1 LTPASPT
8 PGPAPKAAAA
18 RDERVEMVPVAG
30 LTLRVSV
37 RPATAFAAPG
47 PAGPGATS
55 SERPPL
61 LLCNGI
67 GAPIEMWTP
76 FRDPLGRP
84 TIAFDAPGVG
94 ESSVPVFPPTMGGV
108 ARMVL
113 GVLDHLGVPA
123 VDVLGVS
130 WGGALAQELA
140 WRGGERVRRL
150 VLCATMAGGAPVP
163 GDPRVLAILATPLR
177 YWSPSYLD
185 RVAPRLY
192 GPDVTA
198 NPEMMAHQRRARFT
212 RAPSG
217 RGYVWQM
224 LALRRFAS
232 VLWLHRLRQPT
243 LVLTGAADPIVP
255 VANGRI
261 LARRIPGARLEVVDG
276 GHLFLLTHAGE
287 NAARVNE
294 FLDAPSRPAAGR
306 PPGAAGAPGP

>member
-1 LTPASPT
+1 MTSST
-8 PGPAPKAAAA
+8 RAAAA
-18 RDERVEMVPVAG
+18 RDERVEMVTVAG
-30 LTLRVSV
+30 LQVRVSV
-37 RPATAFAAPG
+37 RPATGSA
-47 PAGPGATS
+47 
-55 SERPPL
+55 RPPL

-67 GAPIEMWTP
+67 GAPIEMWPP

-94 ESSVPVFPPTMGGV
+94 ESSVPMIPPAMAGV
-108 ARMVL
+108 ARMLL
-113 GVLDHLGVPA
+113 GVLDHLDVPV

-140 WRGGERVRRL
+140 YRGGDRVRRL

-192 GPDVTA
+192 GPDVA
-198 NPEMMAHQRRARFT
+198 GDPEMMAHQRRARFT

-217 RGYVWQM
+217 RGYVGQM

-243 LVLTGAADPIVP
+243 LVLAGRSDPIVP
-255 VANGRI
+255 VANGKI
-261 LARRIPGARLEVVDG
+261 LAGRIPNARLEIVDG
-276 GHLFLLTHAGE
+276 GHLFLLTHAAE
-287 NAARVNE
+287 NAARVNA
-294 FLDAPSRPAAGR
+294 FLDE
-306 PPGAAGAPGP
+306 

>member
-1 LTPASPT
+1 VPPAD
-8 PGPAPKAAAA
+8 AAAAA
-18 RDERVEMVPVAG
+18 RDERVEMVSVAG
-30 LTLRVSV
+30 VDLRVSL
-37 RPATAFAAPG
+37 R
-47 PAGPGATS
+47 PGATFPRS
-55 SERPPL
+55 GSPAGRPPL

-67 GAPIEMWTP
+67 GAPIEMWAP

-94 ESSVPVFPPTMGGV
+94 ESSVPLIPPAMSGI

-113 GVLDHLGVPA
+113 GVLDHLEVPT

-140 WRGGERVRRL
+140 HRGGERVRRL

-192 GPDVTA
+192 GADVA
-198 NPEMMAHQRRARFT
+198 SDAEMMAHQRRVRFT
-212 RAPSG
+212 RSPSG
-217 RGYVWQM
+217 RGYLGQM

-232 VLWLHRLRQPT
+232 VLWLHRLPQPT
-243 LVLTGAADPIVP
+243 LVLTGASDPIVP
-255 VANGRI
+255 VVNGRI
-261 LARRIPGARLEVVDG
+261 LAGRIPGARLEVVPG
-276 GHLFLLTHAGE
+276 GHLFLLTHAE
-287 NAARVNE
+287 AMAARVNA
-294 FLDAPSRPAAGR
+294 FLDEP
-306 PPGAAGAPGP
+306 

>member
-1 LTPASPT
+1 LTAAPAGDTARPR
-8 PGPAPKAAAA
+8 AAAA
-18 RDERVEMVPVAG
+18 RDERTEMVSVGGAQ
-30 LTLRVSV
+30 LRVSV
-37 RPATAFAAPG
+37 RPAAG
-47 PAGPGATS
+47 PAGLS
-55 SERPPL
+55 RPPL

-67 GAPIEMWTP
+67 GAPIEMWPP
-76 FRDPLGRP
+76 FRDRLDRP
-84 TIAFDAPGVG
+84 TVAFDAPGVG
-94 ESSVPVFPPTMGGV
+94 ESSVPVIPPAMSGV

-113 GVLDHLGVPA
+113 AALDQLGIGA

-140 WRGGERVRRL
+140 YRGGPRVRRL
-150 VLCATMAGGAPVP
+150 ILCATMAGGAPIP

-185 RVAPRLY
+185 RVAPALY
-192 GPDVTA
+192 GPDVA
-198 NPEMMAHQRRARFT
+198 GNPAMMAHQRRARFT

-243 LVLTGAADPIVP
+243 LVLTGRADPIIP

-261 LARRIPGARLEVVDG
+261 LAGRIPGATLEVVDG
-276 GHLFLLTHAGE
+276 GHLFLLTHAKQT
-287 NAARVNE
+287 AARVDA
-294 FLDAPSRPAAGR
+294 FLNG
-306 PPGAAGAPGP
+306 

>member
-1 LTPASPT
+1 LTPIT
-8 PGPAPKAAAA
+8 A
-18 RDERVEMVPVAG
+18 RDERVELVPVGG
-30 LTLRVSV
+30 LQLRVSV

-47 PAGPGATS
+47 STGSG
-55 SERPPL
+55 RLPL

-67 GAPIEMWTP
+67 GAPIEMWSP

-94 ESSVPVFPPTMGGV
+94 ESSVPLCPPTIAGV
-108 ARMVL
+108 ARLVL
-113 GVLDHLGVPA
+113 GVLDHLGVPT

-130 WGGALAQELA
+130 WGGALAQEVA
-140 WRGGERVRRL
+140 YRGGERVRRL

-192 GPDVTA
+192 GSDVA
-198 NPEMMAHQRRARFT
+198 GDPEMMAHQRRARFT

-232 VLWLHRLRQPT
+232 VLWLHRLRQTT
-243 LVLTGAADPIVP
+243 LVLTGASDPIVP

-261 LARRIPGARLEVVDG
+261 LAGRIPGARLEVVEG
-276 GHLFLLTHAGE
+276 GHLFLLTHAATM
-287 NAARVNE
+287 AARVNE
-294 FLDAPSRPAAGR
+294 FLDEPDG
-306 PPGAAGAPGP
+306 

>member
-1 LTPASPT
+1 
-8 PGPAPKAAAA
+8 
-18 RDERVEMVPVAG
+18 MPVGG
-30 LTLRVSV
+30 LQLRVSV

-47 PAGPGATS
+47 STGSG
-55 SERPPL
+55 RLPL

-67 GAPIEMWTP
+67 GAPIEMWSP

-94 ESSVPVFPPTMGGV
+94 ESSVPLCPPTIAGV
-108 ARMVL
+108 ARLVL
-113 GVLDHLGVPA
+113 GVLDHLGVPT

-130 WGGALAQELA
+130 WGGALAQEVA
-140 WRGGERVRRL
+140 YRGGERVRRL

-192 GPDVTA
+192 GSDVA
-198 NPEMMAHQRRARFT
+198 GDPEMMAHQRRARFT

-232 VLWLHRLRQPT
+232 VLWLHRLRQTT
-243 LVLTGAADPIVP
+243 LVLTGASDPIVP

-261 LARRIPGARLEVVDG
+261 LAGRIPGARLEVVEG
-276 GHLFLLTHAGE
+276 GHLFLLTHAATM
-287 NAARVNE
+287 AARVNE
-294 FLDAPSRPAAGR
+294 FLDEPDG
-306 PPGAAGAPGP
+306 

>member
-1 LTPASPT
+1 MTAASTTPPT
-8 PGPAPKAAAA
+8 DAAAEAAAAAGA
-18 RDERVEMVPVAG
+18 RDERIEMMPVDG
-30 LTLRVSV
+30 LQLRVSL
-37 RPATAFAAPG
+37 RPATGFSSAA
-47 PAGPGATS
+47 T
-55 SERPPL
+55 RPPL

-94 ESSVPVFPPTMGGV
+94 ESSVPLIPPTVGGV
-108 ARMVL
+108 ARL
-113 GVLDHLGVPA
+113 ILKVLDHLGVPT

-140 WRGGERVRRL
+140 RHGGERVRRL
-150 VLCATMAGGAPVP
+150 VLCATGAGPLIVP

-185 RVAPRLY
+185 RVAPTLY
-192 GPDVTA
+192 GPDVVG
-198 NPEMMAHQRRARFT
+198 NPEMMAHQRRVRFT

-217 RGYVWQM
+217 RGYLWQM

-243 LVLTGAADPIVP
+243 LVLTGDSDPIIP
-255 VANGRI
+255 VSNGRI
-261 LARRIPGARLEVVDG
+261 LAGRIPNARLEVVPG
-276 GHLFLLTHAGE
+276 GHLFILTHPDQI
-287 NAARVNE
+287 AARINA
-294 FLDAPSRPAAGR
+294 FLDEPEP
-306 PPGAAGAPGP
+306 

>member
-1 LTPASPT
+1 
-8 PGPAPKAAAA
+8 
-18 RDERVEMVPVAG
+18 MVPVGG
-30 LTLRVSV
+30 LQLRVSV
-37 RPATAFAAPG
+37 RPATGFAAG
-47 PAGPGATS
+47 GATGTD
-55 SERPPL
+55 RVPL

-94 ESSVPVFPPTMGGV
+94 ESSVPLVPPTIGGV
-108 ARMVL
+108 ARLMMQ
-113 GVLDHLGVPA
+113 VLDHLGVPT

-130 WGGALAQELA
+130 WGGALAQEIA
-140 WRGGERVRRL
+140 RHGGERVRRL
-150 VLCATMAGGAPVP
+150 VLCATMAGGLPIP

-185 RVAPRLY
+185 RVAPALY
-192 GPDVTA
+192 GPDVA
-198 NPEMMAHQRRARFT
+198 EDPEMMAHQRRARFT

-217 RGYVWQM
+217 RGYLWQM

-261 LARRIPGARLEVVDG
+261 LAGRIPGARLEVVDG
-276 GHLFLLTHAGE
+276 GHLFLLTHAAE
-287 NAARVNE
+287 NAARVNA
-294 FLDAPSRPAAGR
+294 FLDAP
-306 PPGAAGAPGP
+306 

>member
-1 LTPASPT
+1 
-8 PGPAPKAAAA
+8 
-18 RDERVEMVPVAG
+18 MVPIGG
-30 LTLRVSV
+30 LQLRVSV
-37 RPATAFAAPG
+37 RPAAG
-47 PAGPGATS
+47 PAGLT
-55 SERPPL
+55 RPPL

-67 GAPIEMWTP
+67 GAPIEMWP
-76 FRDPLGRP
+76 PLRDRLGRP

-94 ESSVPVFPPTMGGV
+94 ESSVPLVPPTVGGV
-108 ARMVL
+108 ARLVL
-113 GVLDHLGVPA
+113 GVLDHLGVER

-140 WRGGERVRRL
+140 HHGGERVRRL
-150 VLCATMAGGAPVP
+150 VLCATMAGGALIP

-185 RVAPRLY
+185 RVAPALY
-192 GPDVTA
+192 GPDVA
-198 NPEMMAHQRRARFT
+198 GNPEMMAHQRRARFT

-243 LVLTGAADPIVP
+243 LVLTGRSDPIVP

-276 GHLFLLTHAGE
+276 GHLFLLTHAAE
-287 NAARVNE
+287 TATRVDA
-294 FLDAPSRPAAGR
+294 FLDADPSEPAGPAGDQTSSR
-306 PPGAAGAPGP
+306 

>member
-1 LTPASPT
+1 LTAASTTPPT
-8 PGPAPKAAAA
+8 GAAADAAAAAAA
-18 RDERVEMVPVAG
+18 RDERIEMMPIDG
-30 LTLRVSV
+30 LQLRVSL
-37 RPATAFAAPG
+37 RPGTGFSSAAT
-47 PAGPGATS
+47 
-55 SERPPL
+55 RPPL

-94 ESSVPVFPPTMGGV
+94 ESSVPLFPPTVGGV
-108 ARMVL
+108 ARLML
-113 GVLDHLGVPA
+113 KVLDRLDVPT

-140 WRGGERVRRL
+140 RHGGDRVRRL
-150 VLCATMAGGAPVP
+150 VLCATMAGGLPIP

-177 YWSPSYLD
+177 YWSPTYLD
-185 RVAPRLY
+185 RVAPTLY
-192 GPDVTA
+192 GPDVVG
-198 NPEMMAHQRRARFT
+198 NPEMMAHQRRVRFT

-232 VLWLHRLRQPT
+232 VLWLHRLQQPT
-243 LVLTGAADPIVP
+243 LVLTGESDPIIP

-261 LARRIPGARLEVVDG
+261 LAGRIPHARAEVVPG
-276 GHLFLLTHAGE
+276 GHLFILTDPTRI
-287 NAARVNE
+287 AARVNA
-294 FLDAPSRPAAGR
+294 FLDEAP
-306 PPGAAGAPGP
+306 

>member
-1 LTPASPT
+1 MTAASTTPPT
-8 PGPAPKAAAA
+8 DAAAEAAAAAAA
-18 RDERVEMVPVAG
+18 RDERIEMVAVNG
-30 LTLRVSV
+30 VQLRVSL
-37 RPATAFAAPG
+37 RPGIGFSAVD
-47 PAGPGATS
+47 
-55 SERPPL
+55 RPPL

-67 GAPIEMWTP
+67 GAPIEMWPP

-94 ESSVPVFPPTMGGV
+94 ESSVPLIPPTIGGV
-108 ARMVL
+108 ARLML
-113 GVLDHLGVPA
+113 KVLDHLGA
-123 VDVLGVS
+123 TTVDVLGVS

-140 WRGGERVRRL
+140 HHGGERVRRL
-150 VLCATMAGGAPVP
+150 VLCATGAGPLIVP

-185 RVAPRLY
+185 RVAPTLY
-192 GPDVTA
+192 GRDVVD

-232 VLWLHRLRQPT
+232 VLWLHRLHQPT
-243 LVLTGAADPIVP
+243 LVLTGESDPIIP

-261 LARRIPGARLEVVDG
+261 LASRIPDACLEVVPG
-276 GHLFLLTHAGE
+276 GHLFLLTHAE
-287 NAARVNE
+287 PMAARINA
-294 FLDAPSRPAAGR
+294 FLDAP
-306 PPGAAGAPGP
+306 AP

>member
-1 LTPASPT
+1 LTAPT
-8 PGPAPKAAAA
+8 RAAAA
-18 RDERVEMVPVAG
+18 RDERVEMITVAG
-30 LTLRVSV
+30 LQLRVSV
-37 RPATAFAAPG
+37 RPAVGAVAG
-47 PAGPGATS
+47 PA
-55 SERPPL
+55 RPPL

-67 GAPIEMWTP
+67 GAPIEMWPP

-94 ESSVPVFPPTMGGV
+94 ESSVPLIPPTMAGV

-113 GVLDHLGVPA
+113 GVLDHLNVPA

-140 WRGGERVRRL
+140 YRGGERVRRL
-150 VLCATMAGGAPVP
+150 VLCATLAGGAPIP

-192 GPDVTA
+192 GPDVVD

-217 RGYVWQM
+217 RGYVWQI

-232 VLWLHRLRQPT
+232 VLWLHRLHQPT
-243 LVLTGAADPIVP
+243 LVLTGRSDPIVP

-261 LARRIPGARLEVVDG
+261 LAGRIPDARLEVVDG
-276 GHLFLLTHAGE
+276 GHLFLLTHAAE
-287 NAARVNE
+287 NAARVNA
-294 FLDAPSRPAAGR
+294 FLDEP
-306 PPGAAGAPGP
+306 

>member
-1 LTPASPT
+1 
-8 PGPAPKAAAA
+8 
-18 RDERVEMVPVAG
+18 MVPVGG
-30 LTLRVSV
+30 LHLRVSI
-37 RPATAFAAPG
+37 RPA
-47 PAGPGATS
+47 AGSVS
-55 SERPPL
+55 SPPRPPL

-94 ESSVPVFPPTMGGV
+94 ESSVPLIPPTIGAV
-108 ARMVL
+108 ARLVMQ
-113 GVLDHLGVPA
+113 VLDHLGVPT

-130 WGGALAQELA
+130 WGGALAQEVA
-140 WRGGERVRRL
+140 RVGGERVRRL
-150 VLCATMAGGAPVP
+150 VLCATMAGGLPVP

-185 RVAPRLY
+185 RVAPALY
-192 GPDVTA
+192 GPDVA
-198 NPEMMAHQRRARFT
+198 GNPEMMAHQRRARFT

-217 RGYVWQM
+217 RGYLWQM

-243 LVLTGAADPIVP
+243 LVLTGAADPIIP

-261 LARRIPGARLEVVDG
+261 LAGRIPNARLEVVDG
-276 GHLFLLTHAGE
+276 GHLFLLTHAEE
-287 NAARVNE
+287 NAARVNG
-294 FLDAPSRPAAGR
+294 FLDSR
-306 PPGAAGAPGP
+306 